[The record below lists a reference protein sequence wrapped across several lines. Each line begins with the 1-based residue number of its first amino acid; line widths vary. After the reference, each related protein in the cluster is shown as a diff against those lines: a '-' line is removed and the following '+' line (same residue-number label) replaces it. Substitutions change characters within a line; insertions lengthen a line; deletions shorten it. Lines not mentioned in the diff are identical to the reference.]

1 MSTSIENDLADLGAT
16 PDLTVAP
23 KKYLGDVGDVRDNS
37 RFDEQRL
44 DAWLRASLA
53 GYRGP
58 LAVKQFDGG
67 QSNPTYLLQT
77 PSRKYVLRRKPPG
90 VLLKSAHAVDREF
103 RVLSALSGHGFPVPE
118 PLVLCED
125 ESVIGTM
132 FYVMSHVEG
141 RIFWDCAMPD
151 LARRDRTAIFDS
163 VNETLAK
170 LHGFGPPSLG
180 LQDFGRPG
188 NYFAR
193 QISRWSQQ
201 YEATKTTDIAE
212 MDRLI
217 AWLPTAVPA
226 DDGLARIAHG
236 DYSFHNVLIHP
247 TEPRVVAVID
257 WELSTIGHPLG
268 DLTYHMM
275 EWYRPEGTDLRGT
288 LQGRD
293 LEALGIPSFEEYA
306 ARYCERTGFTPGGNW
321 PFYRAY
327 NLFRVAAIIQG
338 VVHRLQNGNAASSN
352 ASELAARVRPL
363 AIAGW
368 REACEAGALG

>member
-1 MSTSIENDLADLGAT
+1 
-16 PDLTVAP
+16 
-23 KKYLGDVGDVRDNS
+23 
-37 RFDEQRL
+37 
-44 DAWLRASLA
+44 
-53 GYRGP
+53 
-58 LAVKQFDGG
+58 
-67 QSNPTYLLQT
+67 
-77 PSRKYVLRRKPPG
+77 
-90 VLLKSAHAVDREF
+90 VDREF
-103 RVLSALSGHGFPVPE
+103 RVLSALSGQGFPVPE

-151 LARRDRTAIFDS
+151 LARRDRAAIFDS

-170 LHGFGPPSLG
+170 LHGFGPASIG

-201 YEATKTTDIAE
+201 YEAAKTADITE

-226 DDGLARIAHG
+226 DDGLGCIAHG

-293 LEALGIPSFEEYA
+293 LEALGIPSFEAYA

-338 VVHRLQNGNAASSN
+338 VVQRLQNGNAASSN

-368 REACEAGALG
+368 REACEAGAVG